1 MESAI
6 KHKPKKTTKR
16 FTQDFSDSYYRGLK
30 GIYFYRILKKIIE
43 IGNLKNR
50 DVKVL
55 DFGCGIGKLKEL
67 LPDKVICFDIQPE
80 FTEIDDWRKAKFDVI
95 VANQVFYLVT
105 EKELRNFLAELYR
118 INRGVE
124 LIVAVS
130 KRRLIHRILKY
141 FFRPD
146 AWADTK
152 LMPVEEL
159 RVLTE
164 KMNVLKKVNVLSMAD
179 VYLMKFKDANI
190 FKEYKNNRGI

>member
-6 KHKPKKTTKR
+6 KHKPKITAKK

-50 DVKVL
+50 NVKIL
-55 DFGCGIGKLKEL
+55 DFGCGLGKLNGL
-67 LPDKVICFDIQPE
+67 LPGKVIGYDVQPE
-80 FTEIDDWRKAKFDVI
+80 FAEIDDWRKAKFDVI
-95 VANQVFYLVT
+95 VANQVFYLMA
-105 EKELRNFLAELYR
+105 EKELREFLAELHK
-118 INRGVE
+118 INHEVE
-124 LIVAVS
+124 LIVAIS
-130 KRRLIHRILKY
+130 KRKLIHKILKY

-159 RVLTE
+159 SILME
-164 KMNVLKKVNVLSMAD
+164 KMHVIKKTNVFFMAD
-179 VYLMKFKDANI
+179 VYLMKFKD
-190 FKEYKNNRGI
+190 